1 MRPDQFFLEPL
12 LPKMEEF
19 IIYQKHTE
27 ANILMLVTREFLR
40 FVIDGYGK
48 FWEASVPGP
57 FDAQMFAIS
66 LPRVKLTHGPSESTP
81 AHLPSCS
88 AQSGGSDQGPGGPA
102 DLVSKSHATTMSR
115 GTWEVTL
122 LKIELKFM

>member
-27 ANILMLVTREFLR
+27 ANILTLVTREFLK

-57 FDAQMFAIS
+57 FDPQMFATC
-66 LPRVKLTHGPSESTP
+66 LPRVKLTHGPPESP
-81 AHLPSCS
+81 SAHLPSCS

-115 GTWEVTL
+115 GTW
-122 LKIELKFM
+122 